1 MVYSLL
7 SASLIA
13 EGVQTRSLPAWK
25 EIFVNNRE
33 EKLFLLFSFAA
44 SNPLRLRLFWNRKL
58 FWLEDSDLCL
68 FVFIFTNVISC
79 IVAFDNCQLSY
90 N

>member
-7 SASLIA
+7 SASMIA

-44 SNPLRLRLFWNRKL
+44 SNSLRLRLFWNRQIVL
-58 FWLEDSDLCL
+58 VGGFRPL